1 MIFEDEIFYD
11 YLHKIQQDTMDHCEL
26 HPGHY
31 YENKTLMLL
40 LAYYYTMLH
49 E

>member
-1 MIFEDEIFYD
+1 
-11 YLHKIQQDTMDHCEL
+11 MDQGEL

-31 YENKTLMLL
+31 YENKTIDILL
-40 LAYYYTMLH
+40 LAYYYTTPH